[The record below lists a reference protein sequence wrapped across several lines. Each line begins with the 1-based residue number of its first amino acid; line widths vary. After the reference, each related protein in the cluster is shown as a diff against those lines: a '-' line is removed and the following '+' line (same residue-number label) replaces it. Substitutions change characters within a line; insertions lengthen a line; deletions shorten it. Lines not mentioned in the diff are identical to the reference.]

1 MSGVLNAL
9 DMKLLLKL
17 RRGIWVP
24 KNCIIPLFILGLM
37 MVLFVKCVEATRAS
51 H

>member
-1 MSGVLNAL
+1 
-9 DMKLLLKL
+9 MKFLSKR

-24 KNCIIPLFILGLM
+24 KNCIIPLFILGLLM
-37 MVLFVKCVEATRAS
+37 MLFVKCVEATRAS

>member
-1 MSGVLNAL
+1 MRSRV
-9 DMKLLLKL
+9 KR

-24 KNCIIPLFILGLM
+24 KNCIIPLFILMLLM
-37 MVLFVKCVEATRAS
+37 MLFVKCVEASRAS

>member
-1 MSGVLNAL
+1 MSGVLNAGA
-9 DMKLLLKL
+9 MKLLQKR

-24 KNCIIPLFILGLM
+24 KNCIIPLFILGLLM
-37 MVLFVKCVEATRAS
+37 MLFVKCVEATRAS